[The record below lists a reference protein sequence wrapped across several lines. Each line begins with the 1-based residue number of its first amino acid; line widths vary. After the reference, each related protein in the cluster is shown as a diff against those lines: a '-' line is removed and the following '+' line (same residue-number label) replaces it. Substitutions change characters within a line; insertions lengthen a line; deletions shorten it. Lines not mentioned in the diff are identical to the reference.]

1 MRGLF
6 DWRQGLRGALDCK
19 LGVEPHIRLVAISN
33 LDFYSDRAVRVGR
46 CRWTYDLDYQLF
58 GCPNWY
64 PGLRHK
70 SFCLRDRKLA
80 KMKD

>member
-1 MRGLF
+1 MRGLI
-6 DWRQGLRGALDCK
+6 DWCQVLRDALDCK
-19 LGVEPHIRLVAISN
+19 LGAELHIRLVAISN
-33 LDFYSDRAVRVGR
+33 LDFYIDRAVRVRR
-46 CRWTYDLDYQLF
+46 CWWTYDRDYQLF